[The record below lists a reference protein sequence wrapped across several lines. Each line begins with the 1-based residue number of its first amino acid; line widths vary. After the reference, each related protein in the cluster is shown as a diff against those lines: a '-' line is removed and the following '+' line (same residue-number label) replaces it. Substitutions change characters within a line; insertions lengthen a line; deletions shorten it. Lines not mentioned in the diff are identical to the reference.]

1 MGFISDLFG
10 YSKEVQDLVNW
21 ICEHDTYEYLGNPG
35 RGYCADEY
43 YYNYSVDSLKHIKEQ
58 MMQEHAKYEY
68 DKKHTKPKIGDVYSV
83 YLCGKHVDTLRNVTN
98 VSHNENGVF
107 FTITLEDGTT
117 RLKSYFGSGN
127 IHWCKE
133 G

>member
-1 MGFISDLFG
+1 MGFFSDLFG

-58 MMQEHAKYEY
+58 MMQKHAKLEY
-68 DKKHTKPKIGDVYSV
+68 DRKHPKPKIGDVYSV
-83 YLCGKHVDTLRNVTN
+83 YLCGKHVDTLRTMTACDGDRLSLCQVSADNFVTLW
-98 VSHNENGVF
+98 
-107 FTITLEDGTT
+107 FTTT
-117 RLKSYFGSGN
+117 IG
-127 IHWCKE
+127 
-133 G
+133 